1 MTRKLLTC
9 LLFIGA
15 SPIAIM
21 PANAS
26 VQAGS
31 QERVVSFNID
41 AQPLG
46 SALQQFAKQSNVDLL
61 YSPSLVEGRRAPAL
75 KQRMAIS
82 QGLKLL
88 LNGSGITARQLSATS
103 YTLQSGD
110 HALADDAAGL
120 ANGPVSGVVVSAA
133 NGAVLPGAH
142 VRISGTDLEAVSDDA
157 GRFHFPSA
165 PGNQSVI
172 VEYLGEAAKTV
183 GIPAAGER
191 RENLVIAMGPPPEE
205 EIVVFGY
212 RSSLQKALNQQ
223 LRADNS
229 STIVSADL
237 LGSFPAESVS
247 EALRRVPG
255 VAFGR
260 ADDTGE
266 GSRITVRGF
275 SSEAINI
282 QLNGVTLQGTGFE
295 RTIDLSGFLADNIS
309 QVTIHKSLLPS
320 HESSGSGGLVEI
332 ETKSGLDYG
341 DFAISLGAE
350 GETGFDRDFGEEYQV
365 NGSIAK
371 KLTDNF
377 GIVGTV
383 QYRKTNRMNYD
394 AASSDVLPPVL
405 PLGYTSVLTIPAS
418 QQFPFDEAMNK
429 RLLTGVSFT
438 NRTRDESNLT
448 ASLNMAWEVS
458 PTTRLRLD
466 LQRIQRKA
474 YTETSRTTASYLTSA
489 FEMPIPEL
497 GGDVRRRTV
506 LTSLR
511 PNLSLTVNDIETVSD
526 TVSFRG
532 DTVLG
537 RFQFKYKAGLS
548 RARSKSNN
556 ANISILG
563 NSNTNL
569 AAIIDPATAVT
580 NPDDDLAGTPRFVDG
595 GVIFLDNGL
604 PILSLTD
611 FGSDVLNDPAAYNL
625 TSAVRTQTNSPTKSF
640 QLEGSARY
648 STPLDFLKYVEI
660 GGKYEP
666 SNRKSEDDL
675 FASTSVGTLS
685 SVESYL
691 RIVGRDTS
699 LAFLGDGL
707 ATSTSLGDIG
717 AGGFTVPFL
726 RGGAIDPIFDALAGL
741 TADDPSTPFNEQRFN
756 YTDNRD
762 LDPILNP
769 SAQTPAKTREK
780 LLAGYVETKIE
791 LGKFDVVGGFRMERF
806 TRSGTTLGT
815 PSVTTA
821 AGVAEPRAT
830 FVTAGLV
837 DFTELKGV
845 QTTWTPSLLA
855 NYRPFDNFVVRL
867 GYFKSTVN
875 PDFRLLRRPT
885 QVIVDLR
892 PTVNRA
898 ILREANPDLK
908 PTKTDNWDLDI
919 AYYFKDS
926 PGLVRVGAFYK
937 KVKNNFTNVF
947 FQDAGDDTVEN
958 EIIDYFGELATS
970 RPDLVD
976 FDENT
981 EFLRNRPENGEGGTI
996 YGFEAEV
1003 IRQLTFLPGFLKD
1016 FGILANVTYT
1026 KGDFPTLLSG
1036 RNDDGTIGQF
1046 TLNRPLADEA
1056 QWVYNASIN
1065 YARGGF
1071 EGRLIYTYQS
1081 ATPLTYEIHGLDVE
1095 LPEYSTLD
1103 LRLSY
1108 NFKRAGGDWT
1118 IYLQGDDLLRGS
1130 KEVDLRR
1137 AITSSF
1143 NSGKADFYFPSI
1155 YQFNGGRTLTAG
1167 IRAKF

>member
-1 MTRKLLTC
+1 
-9 LLFIGA
+9 
-15 SPIAIM
+15 
-21 PANAS
+21 
-26 VQAGS
+26 
-31 QERVVSFNID
+31 
-41 AQPLG
+41 
-46 SALQQFAKQSNVDLL
+46 
-61 YSPSLVEGRRAPAL
+61 
-75 KQRMAIS
+75 
-82 QGLKLL
+82 
-88 LNGSGITARQLSATS
+88 
-103 YTLQSGD
+103 
-110 HALADDAAGL
+110 
-120 ANGPVSGVVVSAA
+120 
-133 NGAVLPGAH
+133 
-142 VRISGTDLEAVSDDA
+142 
-157 GRFHFPSA
+157 
-165 PGNQSVI
+165 
-172 VEYLGEAAKTV
+172 
-183 GIPAAGER
+183 
-191 RENLVIAMGPPPEE
+191 
-205 EIVVFGY
+205 
-212 RSSLQKALNQQ
+212 
-223 LRADNS
+223 
-229 STIVSADL
+229 
-237 LGSFPAESVS
+237 
-247 EALRRVPG
+247 
-255 VAFGR
+255 
-260 ADDTGE
+260 
-266 GSRITVRGF
+266 
-275 SSEAINI
+275 
-282 QLNGVTLQGTGFE
+282 
-295 RTIDLSGFLADNIS
+295 
-309 QVTIHKSLLPS
+309 
-320 HESSGSGGLVEI
+320 
-332 ETKSGLDYG
+332 
-341 DFAISLGAE
+341 
-350 GETGFDRDFGEEYQV
+350 
-365 NGSIAK
+365 
-371 KLTDNF
+371 
-377 GIVGTV
+377 
-383 QYRKTNRMNYD
+383 
-394 AASSDVLPPVL
+394 
-405 PLGYTSVLTIPAS
+405 
-418 QQFPFDEAMNK
+418 
-429 RLLTGVSFT
+429 
-438 NRTRDESNLT
+438 
-448 ASLNMAWEVS
+448 
-458 PTTRLRLD
+458 
-466 LQRIQRKA
+466 
-474 YTETSRTTASYLTSA
+474 
-489 FEMPIPEL
+489 
-497 GGDVRRRTV
+497 
-506 LTSLR
+506 
-511 PNLSLTVNDIETVSD
+511 
-526 TVSFRG
+526 
-532 DTVLG
+532 
-537 RFQFKYKAGLS
+537 
-548 RARSKSNN
+548 
-556 ANISILG
+556 
-563 NSNTNL
+563 
-569 AAIIDPATAVT
+569 
-580 NPDDDLAGTPRFVDG
+580 
-595 GVIFLDNGL
+595 
-604 PILSLTD
+604 
-611 FGSDVLNDPAAYNL
+611 
-625 TSAVRTQTNSPTKSF
+625 
-640 QLEGSARY
+640 
-648 STPLDFLKYVEI
+648 
-660 GGKYEP
+660 
-666 SNRKSEDDL
+666 
-675 FASTSVGTLS
+675 
-685 SVESYL
+685 
-691 RIVGRDTS
+691 
-699 LAFLGDGL
+699 
-707 ATSTSLGDIG
+707 LGDIG